1 MRHPLWSGWLSWLG
15 LTLLNL
21 GFFLGSDSYFFF
33 LLCVLMLVL
42 PALSLL
48 ALRLGKRQLSAR
60 LEHDG
65 DHVRFVP
72 EHRPCFPIGKL
83 HITFETD
90 NRFTQTHRLQCTQNA
105 LTLDSEPGMINVSV
119 KEARMYDC
127 LHLFC
132 RKLSCDAQTF
142 VLQVPAPQPETAM
155 ERVFID
161 HMQAVSRKQG
171 EWRDKHEVREYRQ
184 GDSLKW
190 IHQKLSYKCGKLMV
204 REFENDLRQE
214 HDIRLELSGEIAD
227 CARTLSRF
235 RTFAAALLN
244 MSARIRVS
252 WYSGEQL
259 CRMEITDENDLSECL
274 VRILSHPRAAIAFAE
289 KGSGWLLNA
298 DTVMKEVTRA

>member
-15 LTLLNL
+15 LTLLNI

-33 LLCVLMLVL
+33 LLCVLMLAL
-42 PALSLL
+42 PVLSLL
-48 ALRLGKRQLSAR
+48 ALRLGKKQLSAR

-65 DHVRFVP
+65 NRVRLVP
-72 EHRPCFPIGKL
+72 EHRPCFPIGTL
-83 HITFETD
+83 RTTFETE
-90 NRFTQTHRLQCTQNA
+90 NRFTQTHLLQHTQSV
-105 LTLDSEPGMINVSV
+105 LTLDSEPGMVRVSV
-119 KEARMYDC
+119 KEIRMYDC
-127 LHLFC
+127 LHLFR
-132 RKLSCDAQTF
+132 RKLSCEAQTF
-142 VLQVPAPQPETAM
+142 VLQLPAPQPETAI

-161 HMQAVSRKQG
+161 HLQAAGRKQG

-214 HDIRLELSGEIAD
+214 HDIRLELSGGITD
-227 CARTLSRF
+227 CVQTLSRF

-244 MSARIRVS
+244 RSARINVS

-259 CRMEITDENDLSECL
+259 CRMKIFDENSLSECL
-274 VRILSHPRAAIAFAE
+274 VRILSHPRATIAFAAE
-289 KGSGWLLNA
+289 GSGWLLNA
-298 DTVMKEVTRA
+298 DTVPEEVTQA